1 MPPLSG
7 AAEETQPLP
16 CRIQGGGGVAGGTL
30 LPNPRRVPPEVP
42 LRSQNCGINLWGGVL
57 LRSHKEAARRGQE
70 SAGLLEG
77 HRGRRGVL
85 IRGCVRIGPPSLRPT
100 HGRLPPLEM
109 AKPTADEE
117 AAFLLLLP

>member
-1 MPPLSG
+1 MPGEHSCQIPEGCPPRCPLD
-7 AAEETQPLP
+7 
-16 CRIQGGGGVAGGTL
+16 
-30 LPNPRRVPPEVP
+30 PRTVE
-42 LRSQNCGINLWGGVL
+42 STCGGVL